1 MKHLKDRIVLKKHQ
15 DDEEE
20 DDEVETTDNPIVK
33 KEEEQRSNIN
43 ASPAPQPIMREENL
57 PLRGPRKN
65 RTLPSADS
73 KNIVKNYGKALC
85 AFASSKLARPYIEAV
100 IAKKGY
106 EGVNKQKFMEQMK
119 EKKETTNSMES
130 LRRLLMESSEDSEED
145 VMFKTIFKEVSII
158 FMKYISVNWIYSGKL
173 VHKNAHLKFRFKM
186 LRRIKNPEFFTY
198 LKTSAKNSL

>member
-1 MKHLKDRIVLKKHQ
+1 MRFLKNKIALATHLQNTKQPQDLKGESK
-15 DDEEE
+15 ESERKKRKKIPGSSFTS
-20 DDEVETTDNPIVK
+20 ETSRAT
-33 KEEEQRSNIN
+33 
-43 ASPAPQPIMREENL
+43 
-57 PLRGPRKN
+57 
-65 RTLPSADS
+65 

-85 AFASSKLARPYIEAV
+85 AFASSKLARPYIDAV

-130 LRRLLMESSEDSEED
+130 LRRLLMESSEDNEED

-158 FMKYISVNWIYSGKL
+158 FMKYFSVNWIYSGKL

-198 LKTSAKNSL
+198 LN

>member
-1 MKHLKDRIVLKKHQ
+1 MGHLKDRIVLKKHH

-20 DDEVETTDNPIVK
+20 DDDIEPSDNPVIK
-33 KEEEQRSNIN
+33 KEENSDS
-43 ASPAPQPIMREENL
+43 SPSPVSFAQPQMREENL

-85 AFASSKLARPYIEAV
+85 AFASSKLARPYIETV

-130 LRRLLMESSEDSEED
+130 LRRLLMESSEDNEED
-145 VMFKTIFKEVSII
+145 LMFKTIFKEVSII
-158 FMKYISVNWIYSGKL
+158 FMKYFSVNWIYSGKL

-186 LRRIKNPEFFTY
+186 LRRIKNPEYFTY